1 MGRQEQ
7 GVFGKRLLSVE
18 FRCQNAAWRGRWG
31 SKAGMPDLMA
41 SGRGWEG
48 GWGLQPGVKTATWL
62 QWQVLFEWA
71 AWLDPPA
78 LL

>member
-1 MGRQEQ
+1 
-7 GVFGKRLLSVE
+7 
-18 FRCQNAAWRGRWG
+18 
-31 SKAGMPDLMA
+31 MPDLMA